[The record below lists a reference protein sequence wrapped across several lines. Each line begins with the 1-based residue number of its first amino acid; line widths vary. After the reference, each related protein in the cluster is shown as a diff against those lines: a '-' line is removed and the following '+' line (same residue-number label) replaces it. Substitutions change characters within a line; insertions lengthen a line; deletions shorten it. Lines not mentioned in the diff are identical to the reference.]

1 MIARFA
7 QRECC
12 AANLFSIGIEPYPG
26 VRAQELRSGLDEHC
40 VDACQGGLR
49 SQLWPVRS
57 MRLTVCKPVS
67 DAEAAANSAVVS
79 VSTSSLTISHP

>member
-12 AANLFSIGIEPYPG
+12 AANLFSIGIEPCPG
-26 VRAQELRSGLDEHC
+26 VRAPELQSGLDEDC

-67 DAEAAANSAVVS
+67 DAEAAASPAVVS
-79 VSTSSLTISHP
+79 VSASSWTISQP